1 MMPNLE
7 ALMNPATD
15 LRQTPRIPISYEVK
29 LVVEE
34 RMIAYTSALNL
45 SLGGILLRHRAGLP
59 VGTPCGVAILLG
71 AGDPGRRVVAR
82 GTVVRSDQQ
91 GVAVAFS
98 KALDPNSLN
107 ALRTLIASLE
117 PVAPPEGASALG
129 SDRSASGPVEPK
141 PQSPEEF
148 LTSLLERLKPGS
160 TAGEEAMEPWAP
172 PPFRRYEEIRT
183 WLKESVLTAKMY
195 ERYPDGRWTME
206 LLLKEQI
213 PGKVRTIV
221 L

>member
-1 MMPNLE
+1 
-7 ALMNPATD
+7 MNPATD
-15 LRQTPRIPISYEVK
+15 LRQSPRIPISYEVK
-29 LVVEE
+29 LVVED

-45 SLGGILLRHRAGLP
+45 SLGGILLKRREGLP

-82 GTVVRSDQQ
+82 GTVVRSDAQ

-98 KALDPNSLN
+98 KALDPNSL
-107 ALRTLIASLE
+107 ATLQSLIASLSPAPPPASAPE
-117 PVAPPEGASALG
+117 VDSAGSAAPPE
-129 SDRSASGPVEPK
+129 EPK
-141 PQSPEEF
+141 PQTPEDF

-160 TAGEEAMEPWAP
+160 TAVEEATEPWEP
-172 PPFRRYEEIRT
+172 PPFRRYEDIRS
-183 WLKESVLTAKMY
+183 WLKESVLTATVY
-195 ERYPDGRWTME
+195 ERYPDGRWTMD
-206 LLLKEQI
+206 LLLKEQT

>member
-1 MMPNLE
+1 
-7 ALMNPATD
+7 MNPATD
-15 LRQTPRIPISYEVK
+15 LRQTPRIPIAYEVK
-29 LVVEE
+29 LVVED

-45 SLGGILLRHRAGLP
+45 SLGGILLKRREGLP
-59 VGTPCGVAILLG
+59 VGTACGVAILLG

-82 GTVVRSDQQ
+82 GTVVRSDAQ

-98 KALDPNSLN
+98 KALDTNSLA
-107 ALRTLIASLE
+107 ALQTLIASLE
-117 PVAPPEGASALG
+117 PPAPPAAALAVGSPSAKPE
-129 SDRSASGPVEPK
+129 APK
-141 PQSPEEF
+141 PQTPEDF

-160 TAGEEAMEPWAP
+160 TAAEEVAEPWEP

-206 LLLKEQI
+206 LLLKEQN
-213 PGKVRTIV
+213 PGQVRTIV
-221 L
+221 LEPLRPR